1 MEIKMEHITKVAFP
15 GLGIGEFQLDNVAF
29 EIFGFPV
36 YWYGVIITM
45 GIIVAFIYAWFRGK
59 NEGVNLDN
67 IVDVALISV
76 VLAIIGARL
85 YFVLSKPEDFFV
97 QGDIL
102 KTLKNIIDI
111 RSGGL
116 GIYGGVFGG
125 IVGVIGV
132 TLIKKINPLKVLDM
146 GAPGLMFAQAMGRWG
161 NFMNGEAYGGLVE
174 EGHPLYFLRMS
185 LQSNNTM
192 RDKELAEVL
201 GGFPQGMVDVHP
213 TFFYESMWN
222 ILGFVLINIFYKKK
236 KFNGQILCMYLA
248 WYGIGR
254 FFIEWLR
261 TDSLFIP
268 NIPVQ
273 IKVSQLVGILCFVI
287 FGAVIVAG
295 LIYAK
300 KRLYASNANLSA
312 LEKNFIKPNIID
324 RPAFFEKTENSD
336 KKSSNIAVNCAPN
349 EISDKTESEQTLSE
363 EENKGEEDNGTNN

>member
-1 MEIKMEHITKVAFP
+1 MEHITKVAFP

-213 TFFYESMWN
+213 TFLYESMWN

-295 LIYAK
+295 LIYAN
-300 KRLYASNANLSA
+300 KRLYASNANLS
-312 LEKNFIKPNIID
+312 LIERNFIKPNIID
-324 RPAFFEKTENSD
+324 HPNFFEEKAEKKTEI
-336 KKSSNIAVNCAPN
+336 NIAVETRETP
-349 EISDKTESEQTLSE
+349 EIKVETSESDQPLPDEKSKEKDE
-363 EENKGEEDNGTNN
+363 NGTNN